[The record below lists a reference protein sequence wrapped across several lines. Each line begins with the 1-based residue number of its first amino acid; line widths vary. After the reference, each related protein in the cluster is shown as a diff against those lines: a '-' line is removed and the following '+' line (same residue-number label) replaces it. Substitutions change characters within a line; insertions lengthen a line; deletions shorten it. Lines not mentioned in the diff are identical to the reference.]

1 MLPLQVFAV
10 LALLTLWFMENLLRT
25 LKIAD
30 FHIPSPINISSPFI
44 QKADADIDNHQRV
57 YFLQDIPT
65 NYIFSDHK
73 IKLEL

>member
-30 FHIPSPINISSPFI
+30 FHISSPINISSPFI
-44 QKADADIDNHQRV
+44 QKADADIYNHQE
-57 YFLQDIPT
+57 F
-65 NYIFSDHK
+65 IFSR
-73 IKLEL
+73 IFP

>member
-1 MLPLQVFAV
+1 MCIPLQVFAV
-10 LALLTLWFMENLLRT
+10 LALLTLAMENLPRT

-57 YFLQDIPT
+57 YFLQDIPQT
-65 NYIFSDHK
+65 TYFQTIR

>member
-30 FHIPSPINISSPFI
+30 FHISSPINISSPFI
-44 QKADADIDNHQRV
+44 QKAAAVIDNHQE
-57 YFLQDIPT
+57 F
-65 NYIFSDHK
+65 IFSK
-73 IKLEL
+73 IFPRITYFQTIKLN